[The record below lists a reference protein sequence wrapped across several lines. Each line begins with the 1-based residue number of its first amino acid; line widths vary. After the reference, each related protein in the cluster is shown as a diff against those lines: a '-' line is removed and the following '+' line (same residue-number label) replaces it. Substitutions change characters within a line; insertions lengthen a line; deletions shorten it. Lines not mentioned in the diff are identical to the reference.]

1 MSFQWNKNST
11 TSSTKYVCRGTFDN
25 LPLEKNVGYTVWLG
39 SPVGTRRSVSS
50 EEEHST
56 ERQSGVEEYINRVPQ
71 NAEDRLFANRKTDF
85 GFRIVNRLF

>member
-1 MSFQWNKNST
+1 M
-11 TSSTKYVCRGTFDN
+11 
-25 LPLEKNVGYTVWLG
+25 EKSVGYAVWLG

-56 ERQSGVEEYINRVPQ
+56 ERQSGVEEYINRMPQ